1 MWEGAGRRETSV
13 PLPRCSSGRLN
24 EELMKALV
32 VDSSNTMRSVLRRI
46 LSMRG
51 FEVEEADDGLKA
63 LDVLRRIGIA
73 DVVLVDWNLAP
84 LDGLE
89 FVTCLRR
96 ESSRDTLVIM
106 MVAAEPGQREI
117 QRALIAG
124 ANDYLLKPFN
134 SLQIDKKLALAGL
147 A

>member
-1 MWEGAGRRETSV
+1 
-13 PLPRCSSGRLN
+13 
-24 EELMKALV
+24 MKALV
-32 VDSSNTMRSVLRRI
+32 VDSSNTMRSVLGRI

-63 LDVLRRIGIA
+63 LEVLRRIGIA
-73 DVVLVDWNLAP
+73 DVVLVDWNLAQ

-106 MVAAEPGQREI
+106 MVTAEPGQREI

-134 SLQIDKKLALAGL
+134 SLQIDQKLALAGL
-147 A
+147 AE

>member
-1 MWEGAGRRETSV
+1 
-13 PLPRCSSGRLN
+13 
-24 EELMKALV
+24 MKALV
-32 VDSSNTMRSVLRRI
+32 VDSSDTMRSVLHRI

-73 DVVLVDWNLAP
+73 DVVLVDWNLAQ

-134 SLQIDKKLALAGL
+134 SLQIDKKLELAGL